1 MGDPMR
7 IRATSVE
14 GKTEVKILMRHDME
28 SGQRKDADGKTIPGH
43 YIQTLTVKWNDKI
56 VLDSL
61 LGPSVSKDPF
71 ISFKFAGGA
80 KGDKISVSWSDN
92 KGDSRTDET
101 TIA

>member
-7 IRATSVE
+7 IRATSTD
-14 GKTEVKILMRHDME
+14 GKTEVKILVRHDME
-28 SGQRKDADGKTIPGH
+28 SGLRKDSEGKTIPGH
-43 YIQTLTVKWNDKI
+43 YIQTLVVKWNDKI

-101 TIA
+101 AIV

>member
-14 GKTEVKILMRHDME
+14 GKTEVKILVRHDME
-28 SGQRKDADGKTIPGH
+28 SGQRKDNEGKTIPGH
-43 YIQTLTVKWNDKI
+43 YIRTLVVKWNDKI

-80 KGDKISVSWSDN
+80 KGDKISVSWNDN